1 MKRLMTIM
9 GMLVL
14 FLQAG
19 LVVYAQENQ
28 KEASANETIEKQV
41 DQIMEKYIGKEIP
54 GASIGIV
61 KDGKVILTK
70 GYGVSDIE
78 KKTPVNGDTTIFET
92 ASVTKV
98 FTWSML
104 MKLAEEGKVKL
115 DADIQEYLPKGTLNL
130 AFDKKITIL
139 DLMNHTAGFEEKLEG
154 MDLKNK
160 NQLKPLKETITKE
173 NQPKQV
179 YEPGTVTSYSNYGAN
194 LAGYIIEQVTGQEY
208 MKYMNQTVLKPL
220 QMNYSTFSMIYDDQ
234 PLIKDNKSSGYLY
247 DGSKFEKMNVDLTND
262 FPAGSLKST
271 ATDMTHVMLALLND
285 GGKTPYNFF
294 EQKETSKQ
302 MQAHS
307 YGIVPGALGNAHGY
321 WEEEVGGK
329 RIIQHGGNSGGFS
342 SQLNLVP
349 EDGLGY
355 ILLTNLNNEATGIR
369 NELNTLLVG
378 NEKITFD
385 LPLKKSSN
393 DQKVAGRYRMAR
405 QPVSTLGKVAY
416 IIADFDMVVKANKE
430 GGITVTSPQS
440 KKGIY
445 YVEVKPGIYQK
456 IQKGS
461 KDKYLYFKLNDKGQV
476 LTAGNG
482 MTTDSLP
489 VSFLDTQL
497 FNFITFGVSFA
508 AFLGSLIYLSVKF
521 VKQKRRKKVAG
532 WSRNYTVLAVFST
545 VGLLVMITAVVM
557 IFKYASNLSI
567 VFSSMQPLYYINC
580 LLPLFTI
587 GMIIWLARTWR
598 KNEAK
603 WLTIFLILIGLITT
617 LQFYNVHLFF

>member
-1 MKRLMTIM
+1 MKKLMTVI
-9 GMLVL
+9 GMLLL
-14 FLQAG
+14 FLQSG
-19 LVVYAQENQ
+19 LVVYAQEEQND
-28 KEASANETIEKQV
+28 ASANETIEKQV

-78 KKTPVNGDTTIFET
+78 KKTPVTGDKTVFET
-92 ASVTKV
+92 ASVTKL

-115 DADIQEYLPKGTLNL
+115 DADIQDYLPKGTLNL

-139 DLMNHTAGFEEKLEG
+139 DLMNHTAGFEEKIEG
-154 MDLKNK
+154 MDIKNE
-160 NQLKPLKETITKE
+160 NQLKPLKETLTKE

-179 YEPGTVTSYSNYGAN
+179 YEPGTVTAYSNYGAN

-208 MKYMNQTVLKPL
+208 MEYMNQTVLKPL
-220 QMNYSTFSMIYDDQ
+220 QMNYSTFSMIYDDE
-234 PLIKDNKSSGYLY
+234 PIIKDNKSSGYLY
-247 DGSKFEKMNVDLTND
+247 AGSGFEKMTVDLTND

-271 ATDMTHVMLALLND
+271 ATDMTHFMLALLNND
-285 GGKTPYNFF
+285 GKAPYNFF
-294 EQKETSKQ
+294 EQTKTLTQ
-302 MQAHS
+302 MQTHS
-307 YGIVPGALGNAHGY
+307 YGIVPGALGNVHGF
-321 WEEEVGGK
+321 WEEEVSGK
-329 RIIQHGGNSGGFS
+329 RIIGHAGNSGGFS

-349 EDGLGY
+349 EDRLGY
-355 ILLTNLNNEATGIR
+355 ILLMNLNNEATGIR

-378 NEKITFD
+378 KESIAAD

-416 IIADFDMVVKANKE
+416 IIADFDMVVKANKD
-430 GGITVTSPQS
+430 GGINVTSPQS
-440 KKGIY
+440 KKGIV

-489 VSFLDTQL
+489 VSFLNTQL
-497 FNFITFGVSFA
+497 FNFIAFGVSFI
-508 AFLGSLIYLSVKF
+508 AFLGSLIYLLVKF
-521 VKQKRRKKVAG
+521 VKQKRKNKVAG
-532 WSRNYTVLAVFST
+532 WSRNYTVLAAFST

-557 IFKYASNLSI
+557 ILKFATNMTI
-567 VFSSMQPLYYINC
+567 VFSSMQLLYYINW
-580 LLPLFTI
+580 LLPIFTI
-587 GMIIWLARTWR
+587 GMIIWLGVTWR

-603 WLTIFLILIGLITT
+603 WLTIFLILFGLLTT